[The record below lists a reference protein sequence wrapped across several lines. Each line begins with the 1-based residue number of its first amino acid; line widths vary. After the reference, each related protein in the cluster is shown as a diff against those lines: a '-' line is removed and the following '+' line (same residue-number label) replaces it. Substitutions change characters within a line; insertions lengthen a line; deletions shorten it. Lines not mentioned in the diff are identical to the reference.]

1 VSCEFG
7 FKNIQVNNQNANA
20 FDVLV
25 IGSGPA
31 GTAAASICRKEGLR
45 VMVVTQAAEP
55 DEEASISPRP
65 LESIHPGVTSLLQKI
80 DAQGVEHLSAQA
92 NYNGIIASGIYTPL
106 GSDEHGIW
114 QGLHINRHLFNAQL
128 LQRTSEHDVPI
139 RFNETVEEFIKDGDR
154 IVGIK
159 TKSGDLYATC
169 IIDASGKKAI
179 AGKMLNFHRKF
190 FSPPLLCWTGIS
202 GGITSFPFDAQ
213 VAHFIPGDDEWTWL
227 APQPP
232 DRCAWTRLSMKGDK
246 SMSPPEQLKD
256 YPVLGEVHADN
267 MRWRMFQPVCSE
279 GIVLCGDAAG
289 ILDPAAGQG
298 IFNALRSGIM
308 AANSVISCIQQPT
321 YEAFH
326 LARYNSWFEEQFETK
341 VNQLREY
348 YLQHGLR
355 GLTVEI

>member
-7 FKNIQVNNQNANA
+7 FKNILVNNQNANA
-20 FDVLV
+20 FDVIV

-31 GTAAASICRKEGLR
+31 GTAAASVCRKEGLR
-45 VMVVTQAAEP
+45 VMVVTQAAKP
-55 DEEASISPRP
+55 EEVVSLSPGP
-65 LESIHPGVTSLLQKI
+65 LESIHPGVSSLLEKI
-80 DAQGVEHLSAQA
+80 DARGVEQLAALATYSGINA
-92 NYNGIIASGIYTPL
+92 NGIFTAL

-114 QGLHINRHLFNAQL
+114 EGMHIDRQVFNAQL
-128 LQRTSEHDVPI
+128 LRKILELDVQI
-139 RFNETVEEFIKDGDR
+139 QFNETVEEFIKDGER
-154 IVGIK
+154 IAGIK
-159 TKSGDLYATC
+159 TKSGDFYATC
-169 IIDASGKKAI
+169 ITDASGKKSI
-179 AGKMLNFHRKF
+179 AGKLLNFHRKY

-202 GGITSFPFDAQ
+202 GGITPFPFDSQ

-232 DRCAWTRLSMKGDK
+232 YRCAWTRLSMKGDK
-246 SMSPPEQLKD
+246 SLSPPELLKD
-256 YPVLGEVHADN
+256 YPVIGEVHADN
-267 MRWRMFQPVCSE
+267 MRWRMFQPVCRE

-308 AANSVISCIQQPT
+308 AANTVISCIQQPT

-326 LARYNSWFEEQFETK
+326 LARYNNWFEEQFETK

-348 YLQHGLR
+348 YLQHNLG